1 MSIQD
6 PTSNIKHQQ
15 ASPTYVVELTPP
27 GRAAVAVIL
36 VAGPA
41 AAQAIGRC
49 FAPLSGQSAEHLT
62 IGRIVVGRWGG
73 AGGEELIACRR
84 GDEQFEI
91 HSHGGSAAAQLV
103 IDRLVN
109 EGCAPIAW
117 KEWARTNSPA
127 PIHAAARIALADAV
141 TERTAAILLD
151 QLNGALASAIRTA
164 IADVAKSNWSGAADS
179 IDTSLRWRELGL
191 HLTKPWRVVV
201 CGPPNVGKSSLIN
214 ALAGYE
220 RAIVSPTPGTTRDI
234 VTVTT
239 AIDGWPIQLADT
251 AGFRTTRDEL
261 ESAGI
266 ALAAATVAE
275 ADLAVVM
282 QDATSANENSLKRN
296 SSDTSTMT
304 EMPPKQLHVINKIDL
319 LSKDERAQLTAH
331 LNNPRTSSRPRVLA
345 SAITGKGIPELAAAI
360 SRELLPECPPGG
372 AAVPF
377 TTEHIANLVA
387 AREAI
392 ENRDAEAA
400 ASFLQAML
408 TTDHG

>member
-6 PTSNIKHQQ
+6 PTSNIQHQQ

-27 GRAAVAVIL
+27 GRAAVAVVL

-41 AAQAIGRC
+41 AARAVGRC
-49 FAPLSGQSAEHLT
+49 FTPLSGQSAEHLT
-62 IGRIVVGRWGG
+62 IGRIVLGRWGG

-91 HSHGGSAAAQLV
+91 HSHGGAAAAQSV
-103 IDRLVN
+103 IDRLLN

-117 KEWARTNSPA
+117 KEWARTNSPD
-127 PIHAAARIALADAV
+127 PIHAAARIALSDAV

-151 QLNGALASAIRTA
+151 QLNGALASAIRA
-164 IADVAKSNWSGAADS
+164 AMANVAKSNWSGAADS
-179 IDTSLRWRELGL
+179 IDALLRWRELGL

-220 RAIVSPTPGTTRDI
+220 RAIVSPTPGTTRDV

-261 ESAGI
+261 EAAGI

-282 QDATSANENSLKRN
+282 QDATSANDNQLIGNSG
-296 SSDTSTMT
+296 DTNTMT
-304 EMPPKQLHVINKIDL
+304 ELPAKQIHVINKIDL
-319 LSKDERAQLTAH
+319 LSEDERSEITAH
-331 LNNPRTSSRPRVLA
+331 LTSPRTSSRPRVLV
-345 SAITGKGIPELAAAI
+345 SAITGEGITELAAAI
-360 SRELLPECPPGG
+360 SGELLPERPPSS

-387 AREAI
+387 ARDAV
-392 ENRDAEAA
+392 ENCNAEAA
-400 ASFLQAML
+400 AKILQAML
-408 TTDHG
+408 TADEE